1 MLAPDVT
8 TAQQQITDTFNSNAS
23 ITAAVHSLENTV
35 LQTLT
40 PTPSWYTTINT
51 ALQTSQQQS
60 MSWLLQTSPS
70 IFATATQSYID
81 YANIFA
87 TTQEAMQ
94 NIVNQISTTPTA
106 QQQALLTTFVQTLLN
121 TAQKNL
127 TACSSLQTQ
136 MTTFRTQMQTNQSTI
151 STAVTA
157 ALADEGQIAAQIQA
171 TQTQIDSL
179 MQQFTKY
186 STMASSSTISFGT
199 STFSLVI
206 SLTFGLALS
215 GGTLGIATLAA
226 AAISIGTA
234 LTESII
240 YTDDVKQLVSNI
252 SSQLETLGQEQV
264 QLAMV
269 QSVVTSLDTL
279 MSTNEAA
286 LETFSDLTT
295 IWNEVVDDLQ
305 WMLVVLAQPQI
316 DITKIPALNS
326 LAATNTAWQSISQF
340 ATQAQTCPL
349 NSPPVVQ
356 LPQATIPQAQAA

>member
-1 MLAPDVT
+1 MIASCARSSASAAEAVHRAAILRARSKSTPISEVSKPSLDPLTKDGESSHHQIPTYVAMDCHKNVSAWLHSYRFTASAKKGSHNSTQVRRRSKRRVLMLAPDVT

-51 ALQTSQQQS
+51 ALKTSQQQS

-179 MQQFTKY
+179 M
-186 STMASSSTISFGT
+186 
-199 STFSLVI
+199 
-206 SLTFGLALS
+206 
-215 GGTLGIATLAA
+215 
-226 AAISIGTA
+226 
-234 LTESII
+234 
-240 YTDDVKQLVSNI
+240 
-252 SSQLETLGQEQV
+252 
-264 QLAMV
+264 
-269 QSVVTSLDTL
+269 
-279 MSTNEAA
+279 
-286 LETFSDLTT
+286 
-295 IWNEVVDDLQ
+295 
-305 WMLVVLAQPQI
+305 
-316 DITKIPALNS
+316 
-326 LAATNTAWQSISQF
+326 
-340 ATQAQTCPL
+340 
-349 NSPPVVQ
+349 
-356 LPQATIPQAQAA
+356 

>member
-1 MLAPDVT
+1 
-8 TAQQQITDTFNSNAS
+8 
-23 ITAAVHSLENTV
+23 
-35 LQTLT
+35 
-40 PTPSWYTTINT
+40 
-51 ALQTSQQQS
+51 
-60 MSWLLQTSPS
+60 
-70 IFATATQSYID
+70 
-81 YANIFA
+81 
-87 TTQEAMQ
+87 
-94 NIVNQISTTPTA
+94 
-106 QQQALLTTFVQTLLN
+106 
-121 TAQKNL
+121 
-127 TACSSLQTQ
+127 
-136 MTTFRTQMQTNQSTI
+136 
-151 STAVTA
+151 
-157 ALADEGQIAAQIQA
+157 
-171 TQTQIDSL
+171 